1 MNKYGINTDEEDNEV
16 YEFGKEFIK
25 QKEASDP
32 VTSLDIEFVQSV
44 MIKEAP
50 YDKQSIKQ
58 LFLGM
63 LSAFTKLP
71 IHHAVSS
78 KDAGAGKWYLLVLV
92 AEIERWYV
100 ISLTGMSDKAML
112 HKEGTMV
119 VEDDDGQA
127 GNPLI

>member
-16 YEFGKEFIK
+16 YEFGKGFIK

-71 IHHAVSS
+71 IHQTNHKS
-78 KDAGAGKWYLLVLV
+78 
-92 AEIERWYV
+92 IEFEQWLRQY
-100 ISLTGMSDKAML
+100 S
-112 HKEGTMV
+112 EF
-119 VEDDDGQA
+119 
-127 GNPLI
+127 